1 MRYIKGY
8 NIEPRPQLLIRCG
21 DRLHLPPLNPTHTHS
36 SASRSLQRRGRQRH
50 RLPGLK
56 PNIGRRPCLRSKAM
70 RTIYAKV
77 WFFILLLP
85 WFSLRCLFSEPV
97 VVHQSS
103 ACARTVEA
111 LRANREEIASLIR
124 TNSSSFKDISA
135 EWLVNTSEALKP
147 ASCPPQTIRMF
158 VGTWNVG
165 GRAPYSDLNL
175 REWLDGPSAT
185 TADVYVSGGRAAQR
199 RQRTRRRGQSPAVK
213 WLSLIRRALNRTRY
227 EYPDASSVEDVSEPA
242 AAALTPA
249 AWKPEDPRSGGNRK
263 ATDWWR
269 ASRWWGSSC
278 AYGLRG
284 ARRRRGRR
292 NADVVKILKKTRFTH
307 SWDQT
312 RLSPYWITIW
322 LGDLNYRLSASWDE
336 MKELLEE
343 KDWEA
348 LLKKDQLR
356 REQRAGRVLVGW
368 EEGQI
373 NFPPTCD
380 RILWRG
386 KGMKQHAYV
395 RGESRFSDHRPVCAV
410 FSVEL
415 DGEKPGGVRRR
426 GNVVEGASGG
436 DAEPEA
442 DAELPA
448 DRGAVR
454 LKQTGGSSFFLPDG
468 LMMAAAAC

>member
-70 RTIYAKV
+70 RTIYAK
-77 WFFILLLP
+77 
-85 WFSLRCLFSEPV
+85 
-97 VVHQSS
+97 SS
-103 ACARTVEA
+103 ACARTVVRKWLNLKGQDLE
-111 LRANREEIASLIR
+111 LHEKDNSRGSTKSQQRRNSFSNKDEFLIIPR
-124 TNSSSFKDISA
+124 DISVA

-185 TADVYVSGGRAAQR
+185 TADVYVLGFQEVVPLNVGNVLGAEDRA
-199 RQRTRRRGQSPAVK
+199 PAVK

-249 AWKPEDPRSGGNRK
+249 AWKPEDPRSGGNRESYRLVASK
-263 ATDWWR
+263 QMVGLFLCVWVR
-269 ASRWWGSSC
+269 ASLLRHVTCVHVSCVGRGLMGYMGNKGSIAISMR
-278 AYGLRG
+278 LRG
-284 ARRRRGRR
+284 TKLCFVCTHLASGEREGDEARR

-307 SWDQT
+307 SWDSD
-312 RLSPYWITIW
+312 SPVTI
-322 LGDLNYRLSASWDE
+322 L
-336 MKELLEE
+336 
-343 KDWEA
+343 
-348 LLKKDQLR
+348 
-356 REQRAGRVLVGW
+356 
-368 EEGQI
+368 
-373 NFPPTCD
+373 
-380 RILWRG
+380 
-386 KGMKQHAYV
+386 
-395 RGESRFSDHRPVCAV
+395 DH
-410 FSVEL
+410 E
-415 DGEKPGGVRRR
+415 
-426 GNVVEGASGG
+426 
-436 DAEPEA
+436 
-442 DAELPA
+442 
-448 DRGAVR
+448 
-454 LKQTGGSSFFLPDG
+454 
-468 LMMAAAAC
+468 